1 MTRKT
6 FDMMPVLQI
15 LTALLLVTFGLDAL
29 TGYNSTGAELMRT
42 VNKAFGGSNNI
53 LPIIFAVIEIVVGAL
68 LILEFF
74 IPVTTRFVFIGMILI
89 CVVWIVT
96 IVMNFISS
104 NFLEPNLISW
114 LRELSV
120 QLILL
125 TCFWLVGSSKN

>member
-1 MTRKT
+1 MAGKS
-6 FDMMPVLQI
+6 FNVMLILQI
-15 LTALLLVTFGLDAL
+15 LVALLLLTFGLDAL

-53 LPIIFAVIEIVVGAL
+53 LPVIFAVIEIVVGAL

-74 IPVTTRFVFIGMILI
+74 MPVTTKFVFIGMIVI
-89 CVVWIVT
+89 CVVWIIT

-104 NFLEPNLISW
+104 GFLEPNFISW
-114 LRELSV
+114 LRNLSV

-125 TCFWLVGSSKN
+125 TSFWLVGSSKQ